1 MRVASGQPAAVALQS
16 LLAADTLAKERAL
29 ALPGLLTGRP
39 SAAADGKRPIT
50 RILLRFISAVEG
62 VCVSYCG
69 TITRYPERGPLWMP
83 SVASPGYPQLRGLSF
98 GSEARPTGVL
108 AQLRSGRRRRFL
120 CCGGDHS
127 SLPFSESFVAGERRT
142 HPANFSLF
150 RMDLRG
156 G

>member
-62 VCVSYCG
+62 YAYSA
-69 TITRYPERGPLWMP
+69 
-83 SVASPGYPQLRGLSF
+83 SV
-98 GSEARPTGVL
+98 
-108 AQLRSGRRRRFL
+108 RS
-120 CCGGDHS
+120 
-127 SLPFSESFVAGERRT
+127 
-142 HPANFSLF
+142 
-150 RMDLRG
+150 
-156 G
+156 